1 MPIQHKSVN
10 FLVFTAF
17 AAIWVTACQPS
28 RSDVFVET
36 VNESLITQLMQNADS
51 VKPVNPDS
59 LTRLA
64 NPLFVTGQR
73 VFSKGG
79 KLETILWYDEL
90 GKTTGFMEYEQ
101 TKLKDSITFYPNG
114 QRMMTLLFN
123 SNGQPEGPARFYY
136 QDGRVK
142 LDGRYEK
149 GIQTGIWREFAPD
162 GRLIM
167 AHEYDR
173 YGNKKR

>member
-1 MPIQHKSVN
+1 MYQYIKLMITLTV
-10 FLVFTAF
+10 
-17 AAIWVTACQPS
+17 AASFYFGGCKPS

-36 VNESLITQLMQNADS
+36 VNEALLKQLLQNADS
-51 VKPVNPDS
+51 VKPITADS
-59 LTRLA
+59 LTRKA
-64 NPLFVTGQR
+64 NPLFITGHLI
-73 VFSKGG
+73 FSQGG
-79 KLETILWYDEL
+79 KVVTKIWYDEQ

-101 TKLKDSITFYPNG
+101 NKLKDSITFYPNG
-114 QRMMTLLFN
+114 QRMMTLFFN
-123 SNGQPEGPARFYY
+123 SNGKPEGPARFYY
-136 QDGRVK
+136 PDGRVK

-162 GRLIM
+162 GRLII

>member
-1 MPIQHKSVN
+1 MLIQHKFFNV
-10 FLVFTAF
+10 LVFTALATLLL
-17 AAIWVTACQPS
+17 AACKPS

-36 VNESLITQLMQNADS
+36 VNDALIKQLLQNADS
-51 VKPVNPDS
+51 IKPVRPDS

-64 NPLFVTGQR
+64 NPLFVTGDHI
-73 VFSKGG
+73 FSQGG

-90 GKTTGFMEYEQ
+90 GKTSGFMEYEQ
-101 TKLKDSITFYPNG
+101 NKLKDSITFFPNG
-114 QRMMTLLFN
+114 QRMMTLMFN

-162 GRLIM
+162 GRLLV